1 MHEESLNRVIRDYLT
16 GEDVEETSYEEFRQA
31 LARLLVEERGYPK
44 DRMCAKVG
52 VCFPV
57 EGQDY
62 TRMVDLV
69 VADAGGAPLLVV
81 IFCSG
86 EPGSYIRET
95 LAASRLYGDAPVP
108 LALITDTKEALFL
121 RVADG
126 HILARGGMRTIPH
139 YDELVALA
147 AASPAPPLAEDAK
160 DRERRILFAYS
171 EFLSGGCCAGA
182 CRPAAKKI

>member
-1 MHEESLNRVIRDYLT
+1 MHEESLHRVIRDYLT

-44 DRMCAKVG
+44 GQLRAKAG
-52 VCFPV
+52 VCFPAN
-57 EGQDY
+57 GKDY

-69 VADAGGAPLLVV
+69 AEGAAGAPLLVV

-95 LAASRLYGDAPVP
+95 LAAARLLCDAPVP
-108 LALITDTKEALFL
+108 LALITDTREALLL

-139 YDELVALA
+139 FDELTALA
-147 AASPAPPLAEDAK
+147 DAAPAPPLSEEAK
-160 DRERRILFAYS
+160 NREQRILFAYS

-182 CRPAAKKI
+182 CRPQAK

>member
-44 DRMCAKVG
+44 DRMCAKAG

-57 EGQDY
+57 EGKDY
-62 TRMVDLV
+62 TRMVDLT
-69 VADAGGAPLLVV
+69 VADASGAPLLVV

-95 LAASRLYGDAPVP
+95 LAAARLFGDAPAP
-108 LALITDTKEALFL
+108 LALITDTKEALLL

-126 HILARGGMRTIPH
+126 RILARGGMRTIPH
-139 YDELVALA
+139 FDELTRLA
-147 AASPAPPLAEDAK
+147 AESPVPNLSEDAIN
-160 DRERRILFAYS
+160 RERRILFAYS
-171 EFLSGGCCAGA
+171 ELLSGGCCAGA
-182 CRPAAKKI
+182 CRPTAKKN

>member
-44 DRMCAKVG
+44 GQVCAKVG

-57 EGQDY
+57 DGKDY

-69 VADAGGAPLLVV
+69 VSDASGGPLLLVV
-81 IFCSG
+81 FCSG

-95 LAASRLYGDAPVP
+95 LAASRLYGPSPVP
-108 LALITDTKEALFL
+108 LALVTDTREALIL
-121 RVADG
+121 RVSDG
-126 HILARGGMRTIPH
+126 RILAQGGMRTIPH
-139 YDELVALA
+139 FDDLTRLA
-147 AASPAPPLAEDAK
+147 ADSPAPPLTDDAVM
-160 DRERRILFAYS
+160 RERRILFAYS

-182 CRPAAKKI
+182 CRPTAKKN

>member
-44 DRMCAKVG
+44 GQLCAKVG
-52 VCFPV
+52 VCFPAD
-57 EGQDY
+57 GRDY

-69 VADAGGAPLLVV
+69 ASDADGGPLLVV

-108 LALITDTKEALFL
+108 LALITDTKEALLL

-126 HILARGGMRTIPH
+126 TILARGGMRTVPH
-139 YDELVALA
+139 FDDLTRLA
-147 AASPAPPLAEDAK
+147 AASPAPRLSEDAK

-182 CRPAAKKI
+182 CRPTAKKI